1 MKKIL
6 LIHGWNYANYTS
18 LGCKN
23 AWENRSKFVESLSKH
38 FNVVTINLPG
48 FCGQADPEFPWGLDD
63 FVWYVDRVIEKE
75 KPDYLLGYSFGGAIA
90 LRWKKMT
97 GDIHIKTFLV
107 SPAIMR
113 RYESKDLGLLQKSA
127 KALLPTRVTEILR
140 DFYLTKVV
148 KNPYYVHAT
157 RVMRETY
164 RNIVS
169 VDLRKD
175 LMGVSD
181 SLTLI
186 YGELDSATP
195 PDLIRVCLEY
205 PSEHHELIII
215 PFGGHDIAN
224 SHTSKLVAIITK
236 TKEVCH
242 EAKFEDF
249 ETNSSGC

>member
-6 LIHGWNYANYTS
+6 LVHGWNYSNYTS

-38 FNVVTINLPG
+38 FKVVMVNLPG
-48 FCGQADPEFPWGLDD
+48 FCGQADPEYQWGLDD
-63 FVWYVDRVIEKE
+63 FVQYVDKVIERE

-90 LRWKKMT
+90 LRWKKIT
-97 GDIHIKTFLV
+97 GDMHIKTFLV
-107 SPAIMR
+107 SPAIIR
-113 RYESKDLGLLQKSA
+113 KYESKDLGLLQKSV
-127 KALLPTRVTEILR
+127 KAILPARITVALR

-157 RVMRETY
+157 RVMKEAY

-169 VDLRKD
+169 IDLRKD
-175 LMGVSD
+175 LMSVSD

-195 PDLIRVCLEY
+195 PDLIRTCLEY

-215 PFGGHDIAN
+215 PFGGARYCELSYERACCTHHKN
-224 SHTSKLVAIITK
+224 QGGLP
-236 TKEVCH
+236 
-242 EAKFEDF
+242 
-249 ETNSSGC
+249 